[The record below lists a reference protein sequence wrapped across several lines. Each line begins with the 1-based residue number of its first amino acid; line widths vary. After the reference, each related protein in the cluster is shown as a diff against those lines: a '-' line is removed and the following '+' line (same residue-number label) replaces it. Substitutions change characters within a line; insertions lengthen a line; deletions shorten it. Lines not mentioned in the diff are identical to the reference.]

1 MVELEFKL
9 NLSDSITSLYW
20 RVGESFQTGEEAGQV
35 EMVRGGKDDLFILQ
49 NSYLDNSDAAV
60 QN

>member
-1 MVELEFKL
+1 MVELEFKS

-20 RVGESFQTGEEAGQV
+20 RVGESFQMGEEAGQV
-35 EMVRGGKDDLFILQ
+35 ETVRGGKDDLFIFQ
-49 NSYLDNSDAAV
+49 NSYLDNSDAAI

>member
-20 RVGESFQTGEEAGQV
+20 CVGESFQLGEEAG
-35 EMVRGGKDDLFILQ
+35 RWRP
-49 NSYLDNSDAAV
+49 
-60 QN
+60 